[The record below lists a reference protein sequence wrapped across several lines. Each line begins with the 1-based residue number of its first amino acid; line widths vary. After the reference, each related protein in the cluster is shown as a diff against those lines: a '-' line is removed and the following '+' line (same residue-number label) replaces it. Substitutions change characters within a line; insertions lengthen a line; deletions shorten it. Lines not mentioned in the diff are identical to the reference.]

1 MKINLLADYRGILT
15 NEQYYLAGEHDL
27 PAGIAQALVD
37 EGRAESLEK
46 APEPEPAKSAAK
58 RGAKK

>member
-1 MKINLLADYRGILT
+1 MKINLLADYRGVLT

-27 PAGIAQALVD
+27 PAAVAQALVD

-46 APEPEPAKSAAK
+46 APKPEPAKPAAK
-58 RGAKK
+58 KGRK